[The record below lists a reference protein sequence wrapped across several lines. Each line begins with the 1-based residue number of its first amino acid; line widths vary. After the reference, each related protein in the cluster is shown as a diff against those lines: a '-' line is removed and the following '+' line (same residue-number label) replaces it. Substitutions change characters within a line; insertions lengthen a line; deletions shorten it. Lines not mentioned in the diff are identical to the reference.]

1 MPIHYGF
8 DFYYGLPAGRTRPTS
23 SWATSRRGTPCRP
36 DQLARRYTD
45 GRSSSWP
52 SQPRD
57 RRFFMYLAHRDP
69 HLDNFPS
76 PEFAGRSAA
85 GAYGD
90 VIEQLDATVGD
101 VMKWLRDSG
110 LDQNTLVIFMS
121 DNGPII
127 PPRGRARPGR
137 AAAASSRARRAGCG
151 CPRSCAGRRGSG
163 PGAW

>member
-1 MPIHYGF
+1 
-8 DFYYGLPAGRTRPTS
+8 
-23 SWATSRRGTPCRP
+23 
-36 DQLARRYTD
+36 
-45 GRSSSWP
+45 
-52 SQPRD
+52 
-57 RRFFMYLAHRDP
+57 MYLAHRDP
-69 HLDNFPS
+69 HLNNFPS

-90 VIEQLDATVGD
+90 VIEQLDATVGE

-127 PPRGRARPGR
+127 PPRLGRPLQRRQVLVRGGRGARAR
-137 AAAASSRARRAGCG
+137 
-151 CPRSCAGRRGSG
+151 RSCAGRRGSG